1 MRMSVGSARD
11 YQVSDVHGSSQ
22 AAFAVADD
30 VRLQLEKKLNDAV
43 DQLSRIDAISRSG
56 AEFLLGRQ
64 SGCDVLDEAEANSAR
79 DALFMAR
86 ERLLAR
92 IMRLRAALA
101 RFETGGYGLCVA
113 CGAAIGT
120 ARLCA
125 LPEATTCV
133 ACQQR
138 HELTA
143 AALPLETRH
152 QPMDRSTAA
161 LLAEAIAATAEQSAR
176 TENAPEVDT
185 RGAPP
190 ARRQLRARPLGDGTP
205 GRLATRTRWRP
216 AVGTVP
222 GTLASESERR
232 RARAPSPE
240 ARRRSADTSRW
251 WMEGVNGTGR
261 GYGL

>member
-79 DALFMAR
+79 DALFTAR

-92 IMRLRAALA
+92 ITRLRAALA

-125 LPEATTCV
+125 LPGATT
-133 ACQQR
+133 
-138 HELTA
+138 
-143 AALPLETRH
+143 
-152 QPMDRSTAA
+152 
-161 LLAEAIAATAEQSAR
+161 
-176 TENAPEVDT
+176 
-185 RGAPP
+185 
-190 ARRQLRARPLGDGTP
+190 
-205 GRLATRTRWRP
+205 
-216 AVGTVP
+216 
-222 GTLASESERR
+222 
-232 RARAPSPE
+232 
-240 ARRRSADTSRW
+240 
-251 WMEGVNGTGR
+251 
-261 GYGL
+261 